1 MKKFSIMIVFGLFM
15 IFAKNSAAELFNL
28 PVQVD
33 YGLIKKALSTQLYTG
48 QGHTA
53 EVWHDKH
60 QCSYLKLSDPQISGQ
75 QGNIRLLNNVQAQ
88 FGTEFGG
95 QCVTVLQWKG
105 VLETLQQPTLNA
117 DGSILSLPVTK
128 ATAYDQQHRQL
139 TVDKLQ
145 DLIKRFVEPR
155 LSAIKIDLNESRTD
169 IEHTLSSF
177 LAKEARADM
186 NSLLNTLKF
195 SHAAANDDGVAVEL
209 SFDATPKLTGAK
221 PAAAF
226 SEAEQKQWQA
236 AWQEWD
242 VFLSKTIQQAAD
254 DAHSPALRDTLTA
267 VLVDARRA
275 FQAGLKAQGAKAEDP
290 VRAFFITTWKRLAPE
305 LQTLAKQLP
314 EAEALR
320 YLTFIA
326 ATDII
331 YQLDTMGAPLGL
343 DISSDGLRKLARLLM
358 AGKQQQADAR
368 YSQSTI
374 K

>member
-1 MKKFSIMIVFGLFM
+1 
-15 IFAKNSAAELFNL
+15 
-28 PVQVD
+28 
-33 YGLIKKALSTQLYTG
+33 
-48 QGHTA
+48 
-53 EVWHDKH
+53 
-60 QCSYLKLSDPQISGQ
+60 
-75 QGNIRLLNNVQAQ
+75 
-88 FGTEFGG
+88 
-95 QCVTVLQWKG
+95 
-105 VLETLQQPTLNA
+105 
-117 DGSILSLPVTK
+117 
-128 ATAYDQQHRQL
+128 
-139 TVDKLQ
+139 
-145 DLIKRFVEPR
+145 
-155 LSAIKIDLNESRTD
+155 
-169 IEHTLSSF
+169 
-177 LAKEARADM
+177 
-186 NSLLNTLKF
+186 
-195 SHAAANDDGVAVEL
+195 
-209 SFDATPKLTGAK
+209 
-221 PAAAF
+221 
-226 SEAEQKQWQA
+226 
-236 AWQEWD
+236 
-242 VFLSKTIQQAAD
+242 
-254 DAHSPALRDTLTA
+254 LRDTLTA